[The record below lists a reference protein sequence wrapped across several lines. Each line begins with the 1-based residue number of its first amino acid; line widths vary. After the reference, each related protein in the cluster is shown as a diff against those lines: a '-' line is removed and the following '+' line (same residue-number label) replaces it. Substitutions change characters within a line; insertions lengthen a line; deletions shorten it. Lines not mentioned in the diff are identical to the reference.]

1 MITSKDRIESLK
13 KDKLK
18 IEATLKAYERE
29 HSLNDLT
36 RHAIDAR
43 IKVLEGELEHLRGEM
58 VEAAWGY
65 NEAHIPVLRG
75 QIELLQDLIEAEE
88 DLERTVERRESRNK
102 VQPPGDIELAE

>member
-1 MITSKDRIESLK
+1 MITSKDRIDSLK

-18 IEATLKAYERE
+18 IEATLESYERE
-29 HSLNDLT
+29 HSLNGLT

-43 IKVLEGELEHLRGEM
+43 IKVLEGELEYLREEKR
-58 VEAAWGY
+58 EAAWGY

-88 DLERTVERRESRNK
+88 ELERTVERRESK
-102 VQPPGDIELAE
+102 AKAQ